1 VIITVDH
8 VTKTVGERVLVK
20 DAFLR
25 VGARDRVALV
35 GPNGAGKTTLLEIIA
50 GEQTADEGGVFTAK
64 GATIGYL
71 KQEAIEMA
79 GRSVLA
85 EVLSVAEEVNSLD
98 HRIRLLEEQ
107 LAEDPDGEDAERLL
121 GEYGR
126 LRDRF
131 EHLGGYT
138 LDIDVRA
145 VLTGLGFKERD
156 LERDCS
162 EFSGGWLMRIALAK
176 LLLTQPDV
184 LLLDEPTN
192 HLDLESVTWL
202 ESFLRGYDGAIVIV
216 SHDRAFIDGLV
227 DHVAEID
234 QRKLTV
240 FPGSYSSFLKQKAI
254 ALEQLKA
261 AYEQQRKEIEH
272 QKAFIERFR
281 YKNTK
286 AAAVQSRVKML
297 AKMEL
302 IELPEE
308 RKTVKFHF
316 PQPERTGA
324 EVIRLEGVRKAYGDL
339 VVYQGLDLALY
350 RGDKVALV
358 GPNGA
363 GKSTLLR
370 MLAGELAPDEGQRIL
385 GHKASVAYFAQHQL
399 EALGLANTVLD
410 ELGSA
415 APAWTPQECRR
426 LLGAFLFVGDDVM
439 KKVRVLSGGER
450 ARLALAKLLV
460 APAPLLCV
468 DEPTNH
474 LDIASS
480 DVLEQALRSYSGT
493 LVLITHDRH
502 LIRAVANKV
511 VEVRDGGIRVFEGD
525 YDYYLFKRG
534 QADGVASATGPVPHS
549 GPVTAPIRGTG
560 SDSETA
566 APKTREQKRAEA
578 ESRNQAYRATK
589 DLKKRLTTL
598 DRELASSNARYEEL
612 LVELAD
618 PAVYEDAKR
627 FSRVME
633 EYKGLKVRLASLES
647 EWLEVSEAVEGE
659 ESGGL

>member
-1 VIITVDH
+1 M
-8 VTKTVGERVLVK
+8 KSVGERVLVK

-35 GPNGAGKTTLLEIIA
+35 GANGAGKTTLLEVIA
-50 GEQTADEGGVFTAK
+50 GEQTADEGSVYTAK

-98 HRIRLLEEQ
+98 HRIRVLEEQ
-107 LAEDPDGEDAERLL
+107 LADDPEGEDAERLL
-121 GEYGR
+121 AEYGR
-126 LRDRF
+126 LRERF

-138 LDIDVRA
+138 LEIDARA
-145 VLTGLGFKERD
+145 VLVGLGFKERD
-156 LERDCS
+156 LERDCA

-202 ESFLRGYDGAIVIV
+202 EGFLRAYDGAILIV

-240 FPGSYSSFLKQKAI
+240 YPGTYSAFLAQKAV
-254 ALEQLKA
+254 ALEQLKT

-272 QKAFIERFR
+272 QKQFIERFR
-281 YKNTK
+281 AKSTK
-286 AAAVQSRVKML
+286 ATAVQSRVKML

-308 RKTVKFHF
+308 RKTVKFRF

-324 EVIRLEGVRKAYGDL
+324 EVIRLDGVRKAYGDL
-339 VVYQGLDLALY
+339 VVYDGLDLALH

-370 MLAGELAPDEGQRIL
+370 MLAGELAPDAGERKL
-385 GHKASVAYFAQHQL
+385 GHNASVAYFAQHQL
-399 EALGLANTVLD
+399 EALGLTNTVLE
-410 ELGSA
+410 ELGTA
-415 APAWTPQECRR
+415 APAWMPQECRR
-426 LLGAFLFVGDDVM
+426 LLGAFLFLGDDVM

-474 LDIASS
+474 LDITSS
-480 DVLEQALRSYSGT
+480 DVLEHALCSYTGT

-511 VEVRDGGIRVFEGD
+511 IEVRDGGIRIFEGD
-525 YDYYLFKRG
+525 YDYYLFKRA
-534 QADGVASATGPVPHS
+534 Q
-549 GPVTAPIRGTG
+549 GTG
-560 SDSETA
+560 SATPGAAKPGKLADSASGRDAEAPRVVSSDTGAA
-566 APKTREQKRAEA
+566 APKTKEQKRAEA
-578 ESRNQAYRATK
+578 EARNHAYRATK
-589 DLKKRLTTL
+589 ELKKRLTTL
-598 DRELASSNARYEEL
+598 DRELATANARHAEM
-612 LVELAD
+612 LVDLAD
-618 PAVYEDAKR
+618 PAVYDDAVR
-627 FSRVME
+627 FARVMA
-633 EYKGLKVRLASLES
+633 EYKDLKVQLVSLEA
-647 EWLEVSEAVEGE
+647 EWLEASEAVEGE
-659 ESGGL
+659 ESK